1 MLLFG
6 VGGLLLTGAG
16 YWLFFTGNSETPGQ
30 SSEIASQN
38 IQVSTDDLA
47 ARNLYEKEWLS
58 MSENRLT
65 QQDNQIRRMSGQGH
79 QLLQLQAQIAPLQ
92 SETSQMTFER
102 TLVLTA
108 YEVYHRSCQAQLAGA
123 QYCPRPLTTPTP
135 E

>member
-38 IQVSTDDLA
+38 IKVSTDDLA
-47 ARNLYEKEWLS
+47 ARNLSEKEWLS

-65 QQDNQIRRMSGQGH
+65 QQDKQIRRMAGQGE
-79 QLLQLQAQIAPLQ
+79 QLEHLN
-92 SETSQMTFER
+92 SEER
-102 TLVLTA
+102 SVGK
-108 YEVYHRSCQAQLAGA
+108 EGVRMG
-123 QYCPRPLTTPTP
+123 R
-135 E
+135 

>member
-38 IQVSTDDLA
+38 IKVSTDDLA
-47 ARNLYEKEWLS
+47 ARNLSEKEWLS

-65 QQDNQIRRMSGQGH
+65 QQDNQIRDRKRVVSGKSGSVRVD
-79 QLLQLQAQIAPLQ
+79 IGG
-92 SETSQMTFER
+92 R
-102 TLVLTA
+102 
-108 YEVYHRSCQAQLAGA
+108 RIDKKKII
-123 QYCPRPLTTPTP
+123 
-135 E
+135 